1 MVNFRDQVPDAS
13 APGVD
18 ALNPLQQGFGFGPLQ
33 RHLRSNRAKRAQPEV
48 LDAAEPRLERLPSAH
63 AGIDAPVWVDSSKRA
78 VREGPFFGVE
88 AVAEVDE
95 VSAESPLSAKNGL
108 PPVTV
113 AQPLVER
120 ENAGEFL
127 QVLDL
132 VKS

>member
-18 ALNPLQQGFGFGPLQ
+18 ALNQLQQGFGFGPLQ

-78 VREGPFFGVE
+78 VREGPFFGYCFN
-88 AVAEVDE
+88 AEEWTFPD
-95 VSAESPLSAKNGL
+95 SHLS
-108 PPVTV
+108 
-113 AQPLVER
+113 
-120 ENAGEFL
+120 
-127 QVLDL
+127 
-132 VKS
+132 